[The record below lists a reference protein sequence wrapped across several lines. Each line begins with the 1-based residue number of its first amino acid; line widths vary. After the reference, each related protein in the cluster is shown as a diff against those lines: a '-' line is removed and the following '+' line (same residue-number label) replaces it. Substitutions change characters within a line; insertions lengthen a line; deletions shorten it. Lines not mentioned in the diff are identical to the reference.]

1 MNRKIKLLLSGLLI
15 LVLLMG
21 NIFIFTKA
29 NKPTIW
35 IQVGVPLSFDKA
47 GNGASTYFRMV
58 KNKTETD
65 IILLAMVK
73 AIPLTES
80 EFPQG
85 RPDATILVGYKGTGY
100 PYQVWFSEES
110 VIIGNSGPD
119 AKFFKEIHN
128 DHTDVIPLL
137 KNLVDQLKNTN
148 LRG

>member
-1 MNRKIKLLLSGLLI
+1 MNRKIKLLLVGLVI

-21 NIFIFTKA
+21 NIFFFTKV

-35 IQVGVPLSFDKA
+35 IQVGVPLSFDDE
-47 GNGASTYFRMV
+47 GDIASTYFRMIE
-58 KNKTETD
+58 NKTETD
-65 IILLAMVK
+65 IILLAMVN

-80 EFPQG
+80 EFPQS
-85 RPDATILVGYKGTGY
+85 RPDATILVGYRGTGY
-100 PYQVWFSEES
+100 PYQVWFTEES